1 MFCANVARQNVPA
14 LEYNLALLAGV
25 GAVGEVRP
33 VLLEPVDQGSLGML
47 CIMVAKA
54 VGGGEELALL
64 PALGALHVGHL
75 KVPLIEAQGLGAKFV
90 FSF

>member
-1 MFCANVARQNVPA
+1 MERQHVPV
-14 LEYNLALLAGV
+14 LKYNLTRLAGV
-25 GAVGEVRP
+25 GAVGEVGP

-64 PALGALHVGHL
+64 PALGALHQTL
-75 KVPLIEAQGLGAKFV
+75 QSRCPSLC
-90 FSF
+90 SFNSRTIGS